1 MYLSLSLS
9 LSTKGQGHLLSCS
22 GQLKMKMFAVPVL
35 QSEKV
40 SKVNCPPQE
49 RTKIAK
55 QSKNTFLCALF
66 VQENSRK
73 S

>member
-49 RTKIAK
+49 RTK
-55 QSKNTFLCALF
+55 
-66 VQENSRK
+66 
-73 S
+73 